1 MKSFKRIVTLLLAF
15 VMMFS
20 MAVPTFATSI
30 HWITIGSELKITYES
45 GIKGEKSKPKK
56 YDLDDGEKSKT
67 TITLFKNSDVSWE
80 KKGYELTGWKIDGKT
95 YDLGGKF
102 TFDKR
107 EYELD
112 SKEDQYALTAE
123 AIWEEEGTATGEKAG
138 KELTGTF
145 KPGEADGTKFKETY
159 KDEYKKEK
167 GYFIVTF
174 PKASKFDGN
183 GMTFKG
189 WELSGYD
196 GNKLFQPGDQIAL
209 DVNFEAVAQ
218 WTNRKVIGGGDSS
231 SSTGSG
237 SSSSSSSASSKP
249 SSSSSS
255 APASSSSSSS
265 VPASSSSSSSVPAP
279 SSSSSSVPAPSS
291 SSSSVPASSSVPESS
306 SEPEVPEQPEQ
317 PVEPKPQDDFK
328 PVTLAYNIN
337 GDVPVSGIKFDV
349 NEDIGGV
356 PSLFVSVLEKDSSV
370 DDTTADFISSGNA
383 LAAFDISM
391 LCDGNNYSGPV
402 NGVLTYELNGT
413 QATEISN
420 FEEHVLA
427 MVHVISADKFDGG
440 SYYMTDGKKV
450 YLYDVA
456 SGSKSEVNN
465 IGFVENDGVY
475 RPVIADANAL
485 GTFAYQSKEGTIVVV
500 KPLADENAASVSMD
514 VTSFSPFMLVHLEK
528 GEAGT
533 KGGGFPIWLI
543 IVIAVVVLAAA
554 AVGAFFFLKNKGK
567 KNKSDDA
574 FDDLGEDS
582 GANITGLD
590 E

>member
-1 MKSFKRIVTLLLAF
+1 MKSFKRIITLLLAL
-15 VMMFS
+15 VMVFS
-20 MAVPTFATSI
+20 MAVPAFATHI
-30 HWITIGSELKITYES
+30 HWIDVESELEITYKNGTDSKKKTYELDDKKDRTKITLC
-45 GIKGEKSKPKK
+45 K
-56 YDLDDGEKSKT
+56 L
-67 TITLFKNSDVSWE
+67 SDVKFS
-80 KKGYELTGWKIDGKT
+80 KKDYELVGWKIDGDE
-95 YDLGGKF
+95 YDLGESF
-102 TFDKR
+102 TFDK
-107 EYELD
+107 
-112 SKEDQYALTAE
+112 EDYSTHDDGRYHLTAE
-123 AIWEEEGTATGEKAG
+123 AIWEKEDSSSGSTTSGKIVGTY
-138 KELTGTF
+138 
-145 KPGEADGTKFKETY
+145 KPGDSADGTRFKETY
-159 KDEYKKEK
+159 KDEYKKEE
-167 GYFIVTF
+167 GFFIVTF
-174 PKASKFDGN
+174 PKADKFDGK
-183 GMTFKG
+183 GKTFKG
-189 WELSGYD
+189 WKISDYD
-196 GNKLFQPGDQIAL
+196 GDKLFQPGDQAAF
-209 DVNFEAVAQ
+209 DENFEAVAQ
-218 WTNRKVIGGGDSS
+218 WTNKKVIGGGDTS
-231 SSTGSG
+231 SSTESG

-255 APASSSSSSS
+255 APASSSG
-265 VPASSSSSSSVPAP
+265 SSSVPAP
-279 SSSSSSVPAPSS
+279 SSSSSSVPASSSTPAPSS

-317 PVEPKPQDDFK
+317 PEEPTPVFK
-328 PVTLAYNIN
+328 PITLAYNIN
-337 GDVPVSGIKFDV
+337 GDIPVNGIKFDV

-356 PSLFVSVLEKDSSV
+356 PSLFVSVLDNNSST

-427 MVHVISADKFDGG
+427 MVHVISADKFDGS
-440 SYYMTDGKKV
+440 SYYMTNGKKV

-475 RPVIADANAL
+475 RPVIADVNAL

-500 KPLADENAASVSMD
+500 KPLANENAASVSMD

-533 KGGGFPIWLI
+533 KGGGFPIWII

-554 AVGAFFFLKNKGK
+554 AAGAFFFLKNKGK